1 MGWGYDLLL
10 PLIIAFGIPAIL
22 IFIRNSVRQKRA
34 GVAREIKEG
43 FGFADDATPS
53 FEFVEA
59 KYAADPKDRAWPRL
73 LIGSIPFCLV
83 AMLGLEIIFA
93 KAGPEGAKLGRWI
106 AASALLGTDSTKAG
120 EVTALLGFVFAGGI
134 LFSLGYLMRA
144 VMNFELGP
152 LSFLRAT
159 THMLMAVVTVIV
171 LWRAAPAGPDWI
183 PSGTLWF
190 LAAFL
195 FGFFPDLGLRYAIS
209 RATWLPLKSERT
221 ELLERARGTPLEVID
236 GIDAWTRFRLDEM
249 MIMDVQNL
257 ATANPIML
265 YVETP
270 FGLYECIDWI
280 AQAQLCIIVG
290 PHAFLALRQHNIR
303 TIFDLE
309 RATVREGA
317 TANLR
322 SMIADIL
329 ERSARDEAAAAAAAK
344 KPAPRTASDE
354 PAPVSAAKP
363 PVALD
368 DEDRRHLFETM
379 LDDLHVHRLRQIW
392 ERVAAKLGT
401 PYRRLSPL
409 PGPAADSPPGVV
421 PALGAPP
428 SPGVVSDPGAGQKE
442 PAAVAAQ

>member
-1 MGWGYDLLL
+1 MGWGYASLL
-10 PLIIAFGIPAIL
+10 PLVIAFGIPAIL
-22 IFIRNSVRQKRA
+22 IFIRSSVRQKRA
-34 GVAREIKEG
+34 GIADEIKKG
-43 FGFADDATPS
+43 FGFNDDATPS

-59 KYAADPKDRAWPRL
+59 KYAPDPKDRAWPRL
-73 LIGSIPFCLV
+73 FVSSIPFCLV

-93 KAGPEGAKLGRWI
+93 LAGKDGSSLGNWI
-106 AASALLGTDSTKAG
+106 AASALLGTNGGKVG

-144 VMNFELGP
+144 VTNFELGP

-159 THMLMAVVTVIV
+159 THMLMAAVTVVV
-171 LWRAAPAGPDWI
+171 LWRATPAGPDWI

-209 RATWLPLKSERT
+209 RATWLPLKGERT
-221 ELLERARGTPLEVID
+221 ELLDRARGTPLEVID

-249 MIMDVQNL
+249 MIIDVQNL

-280 AQAQLCIIVG
+280 AQAQLCTIVG
-290 PHAFLALRQHNIR
+290 PTAFLALRRHNIR

-322 SMIADIL
+322 AMIADIL
-329 ERSARDEAAAAAAAK
+329 EQSAREEVIATAAK
-344 KPAPRTASDE
+344 KTVPRTASDAPE
-354 PAPVSAAKP
+354 PPPAAKP
-363 PVALD
+363 PVALG

-392 ERVAAKLGT
+392 ELVTAKLGA

-409 PGPAADSPPGVV
+409 PGPDTARAGT
-421 PALGAPP
+421 GT
-428 SPGVVSDPGAGQKE
+428 GAGVGAGTTE
-442 PAAVAAQ
+442 PARVAAQ

>member
-34 GVAREIKEG
+34 GIAKEIKEG

-93 KAGPEGAKLGRWI
+93 QAGPEGAKLGRWI
-106 AASALLGTDSTKAG
+106 AASALLGTDGAKAG

-144 VMNFELGP
+144 VTNFELGP

-159 THMLMAVVTVIV
+159 THMLMAVVTVVV
-171 LWRAAPAGPDWI
+171 LWRAAPVGPDWI

-280 AQAQLCIIVG
+280 AQAQLCTIVG
-290 PHAFLALRQHNIR
+290 PTAFLALRRHNIR

-322 SMIADIL
+322 AMIADVL
-329 ERSARDEAAAAAAAK
+329 EQSARDEAAAAK
-344 KPAPRTASDE
+344 KPAPRTASDAPE
-354 PAPVSAAKP
+354 PTPAAKP

-392 ERVAAKLGT
+392 ELVAAKLGT

-409 PGPAADSPPGVV
+409 PGPSAATPNAAGTGAV
-421 PALGAPP
+421 P
-428 SPGVVSDPGAGQKE
+428 DPGAG
-442 PAAVAAQ
+442 

>member
-1 MGWGYDLLL
+1 MGWGYDALL
-10 PLIIAFGIPAIL
+10 PLVIAFGIPAIL
-22 IFIRNSVRQKRA
+22 IFIRSSVRQKRA
-34 GVAREIKEG
+34 GIADEIKKG
-43 FGFADDATPS
+43 FGFNNEATPS

-59 KYAADPKDRAWPRL
+59 KYAPDTKDRAWPRL
-73 LIGSIPFCLV
+73 FVSSIPFCLV

-93 KAGPEGAKLGRWI
+93 LAGKEGSRLASWI
-106 AASALLGTDSTKAG
+106 AASALLGTNGDKVG

-144 VMNFELGP
+144 VTNFELGP

-159 THMLMAVVTVIV
+159 THMLMAAVTVVV
-171 LWRAAPAGPDWI
+171 LWRAMPAGPGWI
-183 PSGTLWF
+183 PTGTLWF

-209 RATWLPLKSERT
+209 RATWLPLKGERT
-221 ELLERARGTPLEVID
+221 ELLDRVRGTPLEVID
-236 GIDAWTRFRLDEM
+236 GIDAWTRFRLGEM

-290 PHAFLALRQHNIR
+290 PHAFLTLRQHNIR

-309 RATVREGA
+309 RATVRDGA
-317 TANLR
+317 TPNLR
-322 SMIADIL
+322 AIIADIL
-329 ERSARDEAAAAAAAK
+329 EQSAREEAAALKKAAPSTAGD
-344 KPAPRTASDE
+344 APE
-354 PAPVSAAKP
+354 PPPAAKP
-363 PVALD
+363 PVALTD
-368 DEDRRHLFETM
+368 DDRRHLFEMM

-392 ERVAAKLGT
+392 ELVAAKLGE
-401 PYRRLSPL
+401 PYRRLKPL
-409 PGPAADSPPGVV
+409 PGPDTVRAEV
-421 PALGAPP
+421 GA
-428 SPGVVSDPGAGQKE
+428 GAGQE
-442 PAAVAAQ
+442 APTRIAAQ